1 MKKEALHVSSPPAPG
16 PFDAALVETGR
27 FPDHEE
33 TPEFVRN
40 ELRPWLRKLAHE
52 HSLQPAAWI
61 QGADLHE
68 GNAADLVRKH
78 GAQWIPETGLGV
90 WPDREPPRLWS
101 AEDFHELDPG
111 QKIRPMMYTV
121 FHVSGGT
128 EASEHALSTLAGSGT
143 LIYALLAS
151 APEEFHRNATE
162 RFLPEIREEALR
174 GYPFYMPLL
183 DIHSLQTGLSNPD
196 TFHSWMGTARV
207 YVRESAEDRGILLIS
222 GIRNALRDFL
232 ESIRL

>member
-1 MKKEALHVSSPPAPG
+1 MKKEALRVSSPPAPG

-143 LIYALLAS
+143 LITPCS
-151 APEEFHRNATE
+151 
-162 RFLPEIREEALR
+162 
-174 GYPFYMPLL
+174 PLL
-183 DIHSLQTGLSNPD
+183 RKSFTGTQQNGSCLKFARKRCADIHFICLCWISILSRLVFPTRILSTPGWGLHES
-196 TFHSWMGTARV
+196 TCGRAQKTA
-207 YVRESAEDRGILLIS
+207 A
-222 GIRNALRDFL
+222 FF
-232 ESIRL
+232 